1 MGIYLYYIGCIIN
14 VSSLLAV
21 KGGLGASVYAASKA
35 GVIGMYIMSFFLSS
49 LLFPFHVK
57 TPPKNVW
64 KTRKEREREKK
75 KGVDFPS
82 VKIILD
88 GQDISPYIPLL
99 HS

>member
-1 MGIYLYYIGCIIN
+1 MGICLYYIGCIIN

-21 KGGLGASVYAASKA
+21 KGGLGASIYAASKA

-49 LLFPFHVK
+49 LLLPFHVK
-57 TPPKNVW
+57 TPHKMW
-64 KTRKEREREKK
+64 KTRKEREKK
-75 KGVDFPS
+75 KGVGFSS

-99 HS
+99 LFWGM